1 MKPLIAQHSSKSS
14 LWMTPQPLIET
25 TRAFFGGSIILDAAS
40 DEEAN
45 KRVKAFQI
53 LTDALSPA
61 PWPRS
66 DNAFLN
72 PPGGKQDKDSLP
84 KLFWK
89 RLVEEV
95 KSDRIGHAI
104 FLAFSIEALQTCQD
118 KGTCMLSYPICIPS
132 QRLHFVSRWDPSV
145 KSDVEFRFE
154 ILNVAAEANE
164 FLGRRLATASE
175 TEQREWLKGARKAKV
190 DSPLVDLLGERFAA
204 SPTHA
209 NAIVYVPGRI
219 NQTEDFK
226 YYFRKH
232 GAVKL

>member
-14 LWMTPQPLIET
+14 LWMTSRPILET
-25 TRAFFGGSIILDAAS
+25 TRAFFGGQIDLDAAS
-40 DEEAN
+40 DYEAN
-45 KRVKAFQI
+45 KRVGAIQFM
-53 LTDALSPA
+53 TDSLSPE
-61 PWPRS
+61 PWPVWDS
-66 DNAFLN
+66 CFLN

-89 RLVEEV
+89 RLLEEV

-118 KGTCMLSYPICIPS
+118 KDACMLSYPICIPS
-132 QRLHFVSRWDPSV
+132 QRLHFVSRWDPEV
-145 KSDVEFRFE
+145 KSDEEFRQE
-154 ILNVAAEANE
+154 ILNVAGEANE
-164 FLGRRLATASE
+164 FLGRRLASASE
-175 TEQREWLKGARKAKV
+175 FEQREWLKGARKSKL
-190 DSPLVDLLGERFAA
+190 DSPLVDLLGERFAS